1 MKATR
6 TDFELPERPVSDA
19 EIANLAAELERRK
32 AVKAQQDEEAAER
45 GRQRAEAERQEQAR
59 RDAEECER
67 QRRKEIVDRA
77 RLVPAPSG
85 LMLIENGL
93 STVPPGKIDTM
104 PTQRRFGA
112 VVKAEGAITLPVVTC
127 CGDVSVADGVTL
139 TEHRIASQLLIAGT
153 EGLYLMAYRVAVR
166 QAWDRA
172 VAAEVERAGEGL
184 NVILYT
190 AALPVVTVEKDEL
203 NPSLVRIVGS
213 WGDCFAYAPPHL

>member
-19 EIANLAAELERRK
+19 EIAQLAAELDRRK

-203 NPSLVRIVGS
+203 NPSLVRIVGC
-213 WGDCFAYAPPHL
+213 WGDCFAYALPHL